1 MLAFSNG
8 RFLPFA
14 EGGLA
19 WNDAGFVGG
28 VTVVDNARTY
38 RHRLFRWN
46 DHLTRFRRD
55 CARCFVPLLA
65 TDAEL
70 TAIAH
75 TLISHNATTDG
86 ELQIV
91 TFATPGPLGFYVG
104 SAENGPPTLG
114 MLTYPVPTA
123 RYQKFATE
131 GVKLVTV
138 GTHATASDILPPT
151 VKHRSRMMWHIADQL
166 AKSTP
171 NAIALLSDDALG
183 TLTETAIGSLLAVV
197 DGTVVTPPRSA
208 ILDGISLQVI
218 EELCH
223 TQNIPFAES
232 RLPLSAVTPN
242 TELMLTGTGFG
253 LASVRYLN
261 DIELHWPGSMS
272 MKLQNAWSDLIR
284 IS

>member
-8 RFLPFA
+8 RYLPFA

-55 CARCFVPLLA
+55 CAACFVRLLA
-65 TDAEL
+65 SDAEL
-70 TAIAH
+70 TAIAEK
-75 TLISHNATTDG
+75 LIAHNSTPDG
-86 ELQIV
+86 ELQV
-91 TFATPGPLGFYVG
+91 ETFATPGPLGFYVG
-104 SAENGPPTLG
+104 NAENGPPTLG
-114 MLTYPVPTA
+114 MVTYPVPMA

-138 GTHATASDILPPT
+138 GTHSTASDILPPT

-171 NAIALLSDDALG
+171 NAIALLSDDSLG

-208 ILDGISLQVI
+208 ILDGISLRVI

-223 TQNIPFAES
+223 THDIPFAES
-232 RLPLSAVTPN
+232 RLPLSAMTPK

-261 DIELHWPGSMS
+261 DGEHPWPGPMYR
-272 MKLQNAWSDLIR
+272 KLQTAWSELVD
-284 IS
+284 S

>member
-8 RFLPFA
+8 RYLPFA

-46 DHLTRFRRD
+46 DHLQRFRRD

-65 TDAEL
+65 SDAEL
-70 TAIAH
+70 TAIAN
-75 TLISHNATTDG
+75 TLISHNATPDG
-86 ELQIV
+86 ELQVV

-104 SAENGPPTLG
+104 TAENGPPTLG
-114 MLTYPVPTA
+114 MVTYSVPLA

-131 GVKLVTV
+131 GVTLITV
-138 GTHATASDILPPT
+138 GTHSTASDILSPT
-151 VKHRSRMMWHIADQL
+151 VKHRSRMLWHIADHL

-218 EELCH
+218 EELCRAH
-223 TQNIPFAES
+223 NIPFAES
-232 RLPLSAVTPN
+232 RLPLSAITPS

-261 DIELHWPGSMS
+261 DVKLPWPGPIYA
-272 MKLQNAWSDLIR
+272 KLQNAWSDLVR

>member
-8 RFLPFA
+8 RYLPFA

-46 DHLTRFRRD
+46 EHLARFRRD
-55 CARCFVPLLA
+55 CAACFVPLLA
-65 TDAEL
+65 SDAEL
-70 TAIAH
+70 TAIAEK
-75 TLISHNATTDG
+75 LIAHNSTPDG
-86 ELQIV
+86 ELQVV

-104 SAENGPPTLG
+104 SADDGPPTLG
-114 MLTYPVPTA
+114 MVTYPVPMA

-131 GVKLVTV
+131 GFTLVTV
-138 GTHATASDILPPT
+138 GTHATASTVLPPT

-171 NAIALLSDDALG
+171 HAIALLSDDTLG

-197 DGTVVTPPRSA
+197 DGTVVTPPRDA
-208 ILDGISLQVI
+208 ILDGISLRVI

-223 TQNIPFAES
+223 THSIPFAES
-232 RLPLSAVTPN
+232 RLPLSAMTPQ

-261 DIELHWPGSMS
+261 DGEHPWPGPMYR
-272 MKLQNAWSDLIR
+272 KLQTAWSELVD
-284 IS
+284 S

>member
-8 RFLPFA
+8 RYLPFA

-46 DHLTRFRRD
+46 DHLKRFRRD

-65 TDAEL
+65 SDVEL
-70 TAIAH
+70 TAIAQ
-75 TLISHNATTDG
+75 TLISHNATLDG
-86 ELQIV
+86 ELQVV

-104 SAENGPPTLG
+104 TAENGPPTLG
-114 MLTYPVPTA
+114 MVTYPVPLA

-131 GVKLVTV
+131 GVALVTV
-138 GTHATASDILPPT
+138 GMHSTASDILPPT
-151 VKHRSRMMWHIADQL
+151 VKHRSRMLWHIADNL

-171 NAIALLSDDALG
+171 SAISLLSDDALG

-197 DGTVVTPPRSA
+197 DGSVITPPRSA

-223 TQNIPFAES
+223 THNIPFAES
-232 RLPLSAVTPN
+232 RLPLSAIAPS

-261 DIELHWPGSMS
+261 DVELPWPGPIYA
-272 MKLQNAWSDLIR
+272 KLQNAWSDLVR

>member
-8 RFLPFA
+8 RYLPFT

-55 CARCFVPLLA
+55 CAVCFVPLLA
-65 TDAEL
+65 TDSEL

-75 TLISHNATTDG
+75 TLISHNATPDG
-86 ELQIV
+86 ELQVV

-104 SAENGPPTLG
+104 NAENGPPTLG
-114 MLTYPVPTA
+114 MVTYPVPLA

-131 GVKLVTV
+131 GVTLVTV
-138 GTHATASDILPPT
+138 GTHSTVSAILLPT
-151 VKHRSRMMWHIADQL
+151 VKHRSRMLWHIADQR

-171 NAIALLSDDALG
+171 NGIALLSDDALG
-183 TLTETAIGSLLAVV
+183 TLTETAIGSTLAVI
-197 DGTVVTPPRSA
+197 DGTVITPPRSA

-223 TQNIPFAES
+223 THDIPFAES
-232 RLPLSAVTPN
+232 RLQLSAITPS

-261 DIELHWPGSMS
+261 DVELPWPGPMYA
-272 MKLQNAWSDLIR
+272 KLQNAWSDLVR

>member
-8 RFLPFA
+8 RYLPFA

-46 DHLTRFRRD
+46 DHLQRFRRD

-65 TDAEL
+65 SDAEL
-70 TAIAH
+70 TAIAN
-75 TLISHNATTDG
+75 TLISHNATPDG
-86 ELQIV
+86 ELQVV

-104 SAENGPPTLG
+104 TAENGPPTLG
-114 MLTYPVPTA
+114 MVTYSVPLA

-131 GVKLVTV
+131 GVTLVTV
-138 GTHATASDILPPT
+138 GTHSTTSDILPPI
-151 VKHRSRMMWHIADQL
+151 VKHRSRMLWHIADHL
-166 AKSTP
+166 AKSTS

-218 EELCH
+218 EELCRAH
-223 TQNIPFAES
+223 NIPFAES
-232 RLPLSAVTPN
+232 RLPLSAITPS

-253 LASVRYLN
+253 LASVRCLN
-261 DIELHWPGSMS
+261 NFELPWPGLMYA
-272 MKLQNAWSDLIR
+272 KLQNAWTDLVR